1 MSSKSEQRAQ
11 LIVLGEVVRRLTGR
25 AELVQNTA
33 QRHPDP
39 EIALRSKIRLDAY
52 ALALQE
58 VAWVV
63 GDVTRNGPLQAP
75 TSPAGAHS
83 APVGASGGARS
94 PSAPTE
100 APEGAPLKNV
110 IQSPTG
116 RVKPRLMGCNTH
128 GCMGSVGLS
137 TEVCDECGRV
147 RGAPPVSR

>member
-11 LIVLGEVVRRLTGR
+11 LIVLGEVVRRLSGR
-25 AELVQNTA
+25 AELVQHTA
-33 QRHPDP
+33 QRHHDP
-39 EIALRSKIRLDAY
+39 EIAQRSKIRLDAY

-58 VAWVV
+58 VGWVV
-63 GDVTRNGPLQAP
+63 SDVTRNGPLRAP
-75 TSPAGAHS
+75 TSPAGAPS
-83 APVGASGGARS
+83 DPKGASGATQA
-94 PSAPTE
+94 PSAPTA

-110 IQSPTG
+110 IQSPPG

-147 RGAPPVSR
+147 RGAPPAPR

>member
-1 MSSKSEQRAQ
+1 VSEKSEQRAQ

-33 QRHPDP
+33 TRHPDP

-52 ALALQE
+52 VLALQE

-63 GDVTRNGPLQAP
+63 GDVTRNGPLRAP
-75 TSPAGAHS
+75 TSPAD
-83 APVGASGGARS
+83 APS
-94 PSAPTE
+94 PPGRATGPTPAPGAPT
-100 APEGAPLKNV
+100 AAPLKNV

-128 GCMGSVGLS
+128 GCQGEVGLS
-137 TEVCDECGRV
+137 TEVCSECKTV
-147 RGAPPVSR
+147 RGAPPR